1 MQFEICGVAIGES
14 PPPPSLKIQ
23 YAGVAQLAA
32 QVICNHQVAGSIPVA
47 SSKISRQFYN
57 CRDIFV
63 SILYFVAQKG
73 KKYPRHRVSPEPGG
87 RYIQENE
94 MD

>member
-1 MQFEICGVAIGES
+1 LAE
-14 PPPPSLKIQ
+14 
-23 YAGVAQLAA
+23 QL
-32 QVICNHQVAGSIPVA
+32 ICNQQVAGSIPVA

-63 SILYFVAQKG
+63 SILYFAAQKG